1 MNLQDYFSR
10 IHYSGP
16 AAVDVATL
24 REIHHR
30 HLLHIPYENLDVQ
43 LGHPVDLNIERI
55 YDKIVERQRGGW
67 CYEMN
72 GLLGW
77 ALETIGFKVTR
88 MAGAV
93 MRAVQGDVQIGN
105 HLVLEVMLDEPYLA
119 DVGLGDGLREPIPLR
134 EGSYQQEF
142 LPYRL
147 ELLQDGYWRLH
158 NQPGSNVSSFDF
170 KQEPAS
176 EQLLA
181 EKCQWLQTA
190 EESPFKK
197 LFVAY
202 RFSPQ
207 NILVQLGKTFIKFDD
222 GRTIKADI
230 HDLSAFNSH
239 MAKTFGLN
247 EDFGELW
254 PSIVA
259 AHERFVKSD
268 KQPGSD

>member
-1 MNLQDYFSR
+1 MNLQAYFSR
-10 IHYSGP
+10 IHYAGP
-16 AAVDVATL
+16 ATVDLATL
-24 REIHHR
+24 REIHLR

-43 LGHPVDLNIERI
+43 LRHPVDLNVERI
-55 YDKIVERQRGGW
+55 YNKIVERQRGGW

-77 ALETIGFKVTR
+77 ALQTIGFEVTR

-93 MRAVQGDVQIGN
+93 MRAVEGEGQVGN
-105 HLVLEVMLDEPYLA
+105 HLVLQVMLDQPYLA

-134 EGSYQQEF
+134 EGCYQQEF
-142 LPYRL
+142 LHYRL
-147 ELLQDGYWRLH
+147 EHLQDGYWRLH
-158 NQPGSNVSSFDF
+158 NHPASNVSSFDF

-181 EKCQWLQTA
+181 NKCQWLQTA

-197 LFVAY
+197 LFIAY
-202 RFSPQ
+202 RFTPHKV
-207 NILVQLGKTFIKFDD
+207 LTQLGKTFIEVDAGGTTK
-222 GRTIKADI
+222 TDI

-254 PSIVA
+254 PSITA
-259 AHERFVKSD
+259 AHERFMNANERS
-268 KQPGSD
+268 GSD

>member
-1 MNLQDYFSR
+1 MDLQRYLAR
-10 IHYSGP
+10 IHYRGTPS
-16 AAVDVATL
+16 VNVETL
-24 REIHHR
+24 REIHSQ
-30 HLLHIPYENLDVQ
+30 HLLHILYENLDVQ
-43 LGHPVDLNIERI
+43 LGHPVDLNVERI
-55 YDKIVERQRGGW
+55 YNKIVEGRRGGW

-77 ALETIGFKVTR
+77 ALETIGFKVMR

-93 MRAVQGDVQIGN
+93 MRETQGDAQLGN
-105 HLVLEVMLDEPYLA
+105 HLVLQIMLEAPYLA

-134 EGSYQQEF
+134 EGSYQQES
-142 LPYRL
+142 LHYRL

-181 EKCQWLQTA
+181 EKSQWLQTD

-202 RFSPQ
+202 RFTPDS
-207 NILVQLGKTFIKFDD
+207 ILMQLGKTFTVVDD
-222 GRTIKADI
+222 GRSIKTEI
-230 HDLSAFNSH
+230 HDLSAFNAH

-247 EDFGELW
+247 EDFSELW
-254 PSIVA
+254 PSITA
-259 AHERFVKSD
+259 AHERFMSNNHPSGPD
-268 KQPGSD
+268 